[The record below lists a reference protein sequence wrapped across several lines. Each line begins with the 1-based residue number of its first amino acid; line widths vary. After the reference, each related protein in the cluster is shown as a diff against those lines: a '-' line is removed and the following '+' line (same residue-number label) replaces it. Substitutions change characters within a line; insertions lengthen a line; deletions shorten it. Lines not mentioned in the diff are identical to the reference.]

1 VLSAARESSLQDAAH
16 ALGVLSATPG
26 PAGVCPRQ

>member
-1 VLSAARESSLQDAAH
+1 LQDAAR

-26 PAGVCPRQ
+26 PAGVCPRP